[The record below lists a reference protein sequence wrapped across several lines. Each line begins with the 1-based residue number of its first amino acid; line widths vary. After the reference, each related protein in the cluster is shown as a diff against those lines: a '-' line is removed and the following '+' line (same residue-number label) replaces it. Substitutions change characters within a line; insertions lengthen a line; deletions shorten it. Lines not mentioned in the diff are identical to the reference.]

1 MLIDDAHFLIHFVVP
16 LQGTGLVDV
25 FFTMGDAHRFVVRP
39 RWGQG
44 VEIIGQGGFK
54 RKVYASDPIGV
65 KEDSDGQRP
74 STSVEIS
81 RTLKGYHTDDTQI
94 KCFLCQFSRFI

>member
-1 MLIDDAHFLIHFVVP
+1 MLWIILVADKRYASSYSFC
-16 LQGTGLVDV
+16 GTLAGYGPGGC

-74 STSVEIS
+74 S
-81 RTLKGYHTDDTQI
+81 
-94 KCFLCQFSRFI
+94 